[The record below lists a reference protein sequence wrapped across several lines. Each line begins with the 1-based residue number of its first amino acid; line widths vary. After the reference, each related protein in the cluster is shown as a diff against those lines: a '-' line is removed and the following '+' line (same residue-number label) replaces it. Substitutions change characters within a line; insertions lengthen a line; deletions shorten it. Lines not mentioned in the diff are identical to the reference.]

1 MDFLPFI
8 PSNIVNHKGIKVN
21 VALFVITES
30 FEIICVADEGKIE
43 GSENAA
49 NGLLT
54 SEQFSSPSV

>member
-1 MDFLPFI
+1 MDFLSFI
-8 PSNIVNHKGIKVN
+8 LCNIVNHKGIKVN

-30 FEIICVADEGKIE
+30 FEIICVADERKIE